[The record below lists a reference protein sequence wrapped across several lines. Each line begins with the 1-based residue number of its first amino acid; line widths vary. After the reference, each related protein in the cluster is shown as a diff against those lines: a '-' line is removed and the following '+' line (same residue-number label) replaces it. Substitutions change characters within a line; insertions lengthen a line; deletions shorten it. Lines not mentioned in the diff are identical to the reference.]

1 MSDSDPLL
9 AAIEGS
15 SHEVFAGIES
25 DTVVAGRARVKR
37 LVYPPGFR
45 WSTDVQPIVGGERCM
60 HAHVGFLARGRLQ
73 GEFGDGCGFEFTAP
87 AGVVIEPGHD
97 AWVVGDEPA
106 VFIQFDFET
115 DTVDRLGVFP
125 HEPHA

>member
-1 MSDSDPLL
+1 MNDSDPLL
-9 AAIEGS
+9 AAIEGA
-15 SHEVFAGIES
+15 SHDIFAGVEC
-25 DTVVAGRARVKR
+25 DTVMAGRARVKR

-45 WSTDVQPIVGGERCM
+45 WSTDVRPIVGGERCM
-60 HAHVGFLARGRLQ
+60 HAHVGFLARGHLQ

-97 AWVVGDEPA
+97 AWVLGDEPA

-115 DTVDRLGVFP
+115 DTVDRLGVSP
-125 HEPHA
+125 HESHA